1 MFSSDLVKTRE
12 ICFNNTPKDQAEHA
26 MLLLTGLAGLEIR
39 LSPHKNAIL
48 VTYKLPLYILKELE
62 SALIAQGFH
71 LDNSLL
77 QKIKRALIYYSE
89 QVQRENIEEPERQQK
104 SRQVFV
110 QSYQHRPHGDHD
122 PTPPEWREYR

>member
-12 ICFNNTPKDQAEHA
+12 ICFNITPKGQAGHA

-48 VTYKLPLYILKELE
+48 ITYNLSLYILEELE

-77 QKIKRALIYYSE
+77 QKIKRAVIYFSE
-89 QVQRENIEEPERQQK
+89 QVQRENIEEPEREHK
-104 SRQVFV
+104 SKQVFV
-110 QSYQHRPHGDHD
+110 QSYQHHPHGDHD
-122 PTPPEWREYR
+122 PTPREWREYR